1 MAGASPF
8 PGVLGSLAPLL
19 DHYGYLA
26 LAGLITLE
34 DFGVHRERD
43 RIEQ

>member
-1 MAGASPF
+1 M
-8 PGVLGSLAPLL
+8 LGSLAPLL
-19 DHYGYLA
+19 DYYGCRV